1 MQHEA
6 LRVPQPPSHIG
17 HSYYKYYAFVRPEKL
32 GQGWTRDRILSAVA
46 AEGIPCFSGS
56 CSEIYLEKA
65 FAPELRSPARLAA
78 AQELG
83 ETSLMFLVHPTLSE
97 CDMHDTCRAVAKVLY
112 AAAPSGEL
120 RQVDRAVSLAAFS

>member
-1 MQHEA
+1 MI
-6 LRVPQPPSHIG
+6 VPADVL
-17 HSYYKYYAFVRPEKL
+17 HSYYRYYVFLRPERL
-32 GQGWTRDRILSAVA
+32 RAGWNRDRVIDAVK

-65 FAPELRSPARLAA
+65 FPQEMRPPGRLPV

-97 CDMHDTCRAVAKVLY
+97 ADMHDTADAVEKVLAH
-112 AAAPSGEL
+112 AAT
-120 RQVDRAVSLAAFS
+120 